1 MILRS
6 LSACEL
12 SKALYKQ
19 CQISGLNLLRI
30 LGKKRINSSWHV
42 MIPEELDLS
51 RNLWIALAR
60 WKEREQELNY

>member
-1 MILRS
+1 MPNKRYEFTQDFGKEKDQFQL
-6 LSACEL
+6 AC
-12 SKALYKQ
+12 
-19 CQISGLNLLRI
+19 SG
-30 LGKKRINSSWHV
+30 